1 MTMAPNGA
9 MCYYTS
15 ILTKRR
21 NMKVAQ
27 IKNFKMN
34 DEVYKLRRQVINLIY
49 EVKKEFLSFPR
60 IEVRIGEARN
70 HNVLGVAK
78 LSRKQIWI
86 TKRAVD
92 MSQDA
97 LRNIVYHEIVH
108 AVTGFGHDDK
118 CPLMKPTLDGYLLNK
133 NECMKYLKKYIK
145 EHTSATIMTMA
156 S

>member
-1 MTMAPNGA
+1 
-9 MCYYTS
+9 
-15 ILTKRR
+15 
-21 NMKVAQ
+21 MKVKQ

-145 EHTSATIMTMA
+145 EHTSATILAMA

>member
-1 MTMAPNGA
+1 MTMAVTPPL
-9 MCYYTS
+9 CYYTF

-78 LSRKQIWI
+78 LNKKQIWI

-133 NECMKYLKKYIK
+133 KQCMKYLKKYIK
-145 EHTSATIMTMA
+145 EHTSASILTMVA
-156 S
+156 

>member
-1 MTMAPNGA
+1 
-9 MCYYTS
+9 
-15 ILTKRR
+15 
-21 NMKVAQ
+21 MKVAQ
-27 IKNFKMN
+27 IKNHKMN
-34 DEVYKLRRQVINLIY
+34 DLVYKKRRQVMNLIY

-60 IEVRIGEARN
+60 IEVRIGEARD

-78 LSRKQIWI
+78 LSKKQIWI
-86 TKRAVD
+86 TDRALN

-133 NECMKYLKKYIK
+133 NQCMKYLKKYIK
-145 EHTSATIMTMA
+145 EHTSATILAMA

>member
-1 MTMAPNGA
+1 
-9 MCYYTS
+9 
-15 ILTKRR
+15 
-21 NMKVAQ
+21 MKVAQ

-78 LSRKQIWI
+78 LSKKQIWI

-133 NECMKYLKKYIK
+133 NQCMKYLKKYIK
-145 EHTSATIMTMA
+145 PATIKTMVA
-156 S
+156 

>member
-1 MTMAPNGA
+1 
-9 MCYYTS
+9 
-15 ILTKRR
+15 
-21 NMKVAQ
+21 MKVKQ
-27 IKNFKMN
+27 IKNFDMN
-34 DEVYKLRRQVINLIY
+34 DNTYKMRRQVINMLY
-49 EVKKEFLSFPR
+49 EIKKEIKDLPR

-78 LSRKQIWI
+78 LSRNQIWI

-92 MSQDA
+92 MSEDA
-97 LRNIVYHEIVH
+97 LRNIVFHEVVH

-133 NECMKYLKKYIK
+133 NQCMEYLKKYL
-145 EHTSATIMTMA
+145 EPATECTMA

>member
-1 MTMAPNGA
+1 
-9 MCYYTS
+9 
-15 ILTKRR
+15 
-21 NMKVAQ
+21 MKVAQ

-78 LSRKQIWI
+78 LSKKQIWI

-118 CPLMKPTLDGYLLNK
+118 CPLMKPSLDGYLLNK
-133 NECMKYLKKYIK
+133 KQCMKYLKKYIK
-145 EHTSATIMTMA
+145 EHTSASILTMVA
-156 S
+156 